1 MASAPNVL
9 SLFGPPI
16 QKSYRAAVAKCIR
29 DIKARHSL
37 NNIALA
43 DVLGCSDQTI
53 ANAENEENDLSGVT
67 LMRIAYQ
74 FGEDAIA
81 PVRNLYL
88 CAAVER
94 PSRSDRIAKIIGELT
109 LLEREGS

>member
-9 SLFGPPI
+9 GLFGPPI
-16 QKSYRAAVAKCIR
+16 QKTYRSAVARCIR

-74 FGEDAIA
+74 FGEEAIA
-81 PVRNLYL
+81 PVRALYL
-88 CAAVER
+88 CATTER
-94 PSRSDRIAKIIGELT
+94 PTRGERIRKIIQDLS
-109 LLEREGS
+109 LLEKEA

>member
-1 MASAPNVL
+1 MATSPNVL

-16 QKSYRAAVAKCIR
+16 QKTYRAAVARCIR
-29 DIKARHSL
+29 EVKARHSL

-74 FGEDAIA
+74 FGEEAIQ
-81 PVRNLYL
+81 PVRALYL
-88 CAAVER
+88 CTANER
-94 PSRSDRIAKIIGELT
+94 PSRSDRIQRIIGELS
-109 LLEREGS
+109 LLEKEER